1 MSLGLVEKRVLEE
14 LKKDKDLRLMY
25 EAVFRKRQ
33 GAAFIIAEFAGIPED
48 KALPLLR
55 KLQEL
60 GLVDSIGGL
69 GSERYKNY
77 YLTSKGFLNAGLIG
91 LAE

>member
-1 MSLGLVEKRVLEE
+1 
-14 LKKDKDLRLMY
+14 
-25 EAVFRKRQ
+25 
-33 GAAFIIAEFAGIPED
+33 
-48 KALPLLR
+48 LPLLR